1 MSLIDSHCH
10 LKTFVQKHTL
20 DSVLSRA
27 KNADVEKFITVGTS
41 IQDWDCYQSLAQNN
55 PDIFYSVGLHPCY
68 VASDWVVDV
77 EKIRY
82 YWESNCKPVAL
93 GEIGLDYFHLP
104 KDKKLSAENVY
115 HQRQCFS
122 KQLDLARLL
131 DCPVIIHSRNSFEDC
146 VNLIDQ
152 SGLEW
157 ERVVFHCF
165 SEGEPQMK
173 VISNRGG
180 RASFTGNITYAG
192 NDHMLEALKNQ
203 GVEKLMLE
211 TDSPYLCPEP
221 FRKSKNE
228 PYRVREILGFLES
241 IFKDDYNQIEE
252 ISKINTEEFFM
263 LNS

>member
-20 DSVLSRA
+20 DSVLARA
-27 KNADVEKFITVGTS
+27 KNAAVEKFITVGTS

-68 VASDWVVDV
+68 VGSDWIVDV
-77 EKIRY
+77 EKILY
-82 YWESNCKPVAL
+82 YWESHCKPVAL

-104 KDKKLSAENVY
+104 KDKKLSAENVH
-115 HQRQCFS
+115 HQQQCFS
-122 KQLDLARLL
+122 RQLDLARLL

-192 NDHMLEALKNQ
+192 NDHMLKALKYQ

-221 FRKSKNE
+221 NKKSKNE
-228 PYRVREILGFLES
+228 PFRVKDILEFICPSFEFDS
-241 IFKDDYNQIEE
+241 ADIEN
-252 ISKINTEEFFM
+252 ILSSNTIKFFG
-263 LNS
+263 LNL